1 MMKNKY
7 ILFLLFLAT
16 NFGAL
21 GIGVLL
27 MDDGS
32 TSDWYYNLNK
42 APWTPEGW
50 VFGVAWF
57 SIMFCFSFY
66 MTKLA
71 LHFKERNHFLIKA
84 FTMQWL
90 LNVSWNY
97 IFFNQHLTT
106 SGFVVIISLWLLVGF
121 FTFNYIKELKWFT
134 LLIAPYLIWLTIAS
148 SLNGYIILYN

>member
-1 MMKNKY
+1 MKNKY
-7 ILFLLFLAT
+7 ILFLLFLAA

-21 GIGVLL
+21 GIGVFL

-32 TSDWYYNLNK
+32 SSEWYYNLNK

-50 VFGVAWF
+50 VFGAAWTT
-57 SIMFCFSFY
+57 IMLLFSFY

-71 LHFKERNHFLIKA
+71 LLFKETNSFLVQL
-84 FTMQWL
+84 FVVQWL

-97 IFFNQHLTT
+97 IFFNQHLTII
-106 SGFVVIISLWLLVGF
+106 GFVVIISLWLLVGF
-121 FTFNYIKELKWFT
+121 FTFNYIKQLKWYT

-148 SLNGYIILYN
+148 SLNGYIILYNS

>member
-7 ILFLLFLAT
+7 ILFLLFLTT

-27 MDDGS
+27 MNNGS
-32 TSDWYYNLNK
+32 TSEWYYNLNK

-50 VFGVAWF
+50 VFGAAWF
-57 SIMFCFSFY
+57 SIMFSFSFY

-71 LHFKERNHFLIKA
+71 LYFKERNNFLIKA
-84 FTMQWL
+84 FAMQWM

-97 IFFNQHLTT
+97 IFFNQHLTM

-134 LLIAPYLIWLTIAS
+134 LLIVPYLIWLTIAS